1 MKISIYARYNL
12 ATGFHIHD
20 IIIQQEAMKPHSQYY
35 AHFIIPWRML
45 QRYDIVNCLKMK
57 KITKNL
63 HQHSHKRC
71 TLCQTRT
78 HNPLP

>member
-57 KITKNL
+57 KNYKKPASALAQTM
-63 HQHSHKRC
+63 H
-71 TLCQTRT
+71 TLSDS
-78 HNPLP
+78 NS